1 MMRYDVR
8 VLRTGTGFGK
18 GRRAWSARL
27 EPESRTDGDEVKAG
41 ARGGRGAKF
50 EIGVNLRVK

>member
-18 GRRAWSARL
+18 GRRGWSARL
-27 EPESRTDGDEVKAG
+27 EVKAG

>member
-8 VLRTGTGFGK
+8 VLRTGTATGFGK
-18 GRRAWSARL
+18 GRRGWSARL
-27 EPESRTDGDEVKAG
+27 EVKAG